1 MKKKLFLKVWIIL
14 MVLTIVSAF
23 VSESNML
30 YASIIVILL
39 SVIKFLGVAFYFMDL
54 KKAHVF
60 WKSSVL
66 IFVILFSVISIILI

>member
-30 YASIIVILL
+30 YASIIIILL

>member
-1 MKKKLFLKVWIIL
+1 MKKKLFLIVWIIL